1 MDPAVRSSNARVVAK
16 SSCVLIPSA
25 RQITPKRAVTA
36 VAGAARPASIDMV
49 RDSTSARSVVV
60 RYVGGRVGRSRRP
73 RGKHMAEQRIGI
85 RPSPTTRTGLALR
98 LLVLAAS
105 GPSFI
110 SKCSTTEAFVSKLFP
125 STHRIDQH
133 VGFIPGTRKRRRP
146 DTFAS
151 SSTCRQLNN
160 NNNSQEGGESL
171 DPDAEPFDNE
181 NDIMDHWDEEYM
193 DEEFDDDMDDIVDLY
208 PDDGLALFN
217 SDGQGEQLLSAE
229 SLSNVFGNLT
239 LAVTPSVAEQPDI
252 AYFYLKD
259 KVGLSDETM
268 WKITFEAGT
277 VLGLTAKTLDWKISV
292 LRRNMKL
299 SDDDIREIISKYPAI
314 LQKSA
319 DKKLSPTILLLVR
332 ALDLSKAELRSM
344 VVKYPCIMGY
354 SSQNLLRKV
363 DFFTSTMGYSV
374 DETRKLV
381 VNEPRLMC
389 AAVETG
395 LWPRMGF
402 LCREMAIPIENVRK
416 IVQKNPKILLCSV
429 ENNLKEKLILF
440 LVMRLQMD
448 SAHVGRLLMSFP
460 QFIDYNLENTILPI
474 AVFFMTDLEFS
485 PTEFRSILLKWPRLV
500 TNSLRK
506 IKHVVGFL
514 RYEFNLDA
522 SQVKRVIFQS
532 PPTLGLSDDNLKTTI
547 QFLRETFQ
555 LDDDDAR
562 KVVVGMPTLL
572 ACAIDSNLSPKSDF
586 LLQAFDNDEEELKE
600 IILKQ
605 PSLLGYSLK
614 KRIQPRVES
623 LIAIGAHPRSIS
635 VGITMTDAN
644 FHIWLDEKAVKIA
657 ENGGVEPPRGTHK
670 KRIPRPRSSA
680 IVLASYASG
689 QKEASALDKTSPERR
704 SRVVHWKR

>member
-1 MDPAVRSSNARVVAK
+1 MALVARSFNARVDAK
-16 SSCVLIPSA
+16 GSCVLIPSVK
-25 RQITPKRAVTA
+25 QTTPKRAVTA

-49 RDSTSARSVVV
+49 RDSTSARSAVARSVGV
-60 RYVGGRVGRSRRP
+60 RSGQRRKSRDV
-73 RGKHMAEQRIGI
+73 HMGERHIGI
-85 RPSPTTRTGLALR
+85 RSSTTRRAGLALR
-98 LLVLAAS
+98 LLALSAS
-105 GPSFI
+105 GSSFI
-110 SKCSTTEAFVSKLFP
+110 SKCTTTEAFVSKQLP
-125 STHRIDQH
+125 PTYRINHH
-133 VGFIPGTRKRRRP
+133 VKFIPGTRKRRRP
-146 DTFAS
+146 GTFAS
-151 SSTCRQLNN
+151 SSTYRQMNN
-160 NNNSQEGGESL
+160 NNGGQEGGESL

-181 NDIMDHWDEEYM
+181 NFMMDFWDDEYM
-193 DEEFDDDMDDIVDLY
+193 DEKYDDDMDDIVDLY
-208 PDDGLALFN
+208 PNNGLALFN
-217 SDGQGEQLLSAE
+217 SEADSEQLLSAE
-229 SLSNVFGNLT
+229 SLSKVFGNLT

-259 KVGLSDETM
+259 KIGLSDETM

-363 DFFTSTMGYSV
+363 EFFTTTMGYSV

-389 AAVETG
+389 AAVNTG

-416 IVQKNPKILLCSV
+416 IVQKNPKILLCSI

-448 SAHVGRLLMSFP
+448 SAHVGRLLMTFP
-460 QFIDYNLENTILPI
+460 QFVDYNLENTILPI

-532 PPTLGLSDDNLKTTI
+532 PPTLGLSDENLKSTI

-572 ACAIDSNLSPKSDF
+572 ACAIDSNLRPKSEF
-586 LLQAFDNDEEELKE
+586 LLQAFDCDEEVLKA

-605 PSLLGYSLK
+605 PSLLGYSLE

-644 FHIWLDEKAVKIA
+644 FRIWLDEKAVKIA

-670 KRIPRPRSSA
+670 KRVPRPRSSA
-680 IVLASYASG
+680 IVLARDASG
-689 QKEASALDKTSPERR
+689 EKEASALDKTSPDRS